1 MSLPKDLL
9 VQARFLASKE
19 PRKPSQASLRR
30 GVSAAYYA
38 LFHLMVDEAA
48 TRMVSTGGRV
58 PLRNC
63 LKRAFEHGNM
73 KKVAQPFTQENVSPK
88 LGPGLN
94 DEPLQPEIVRVATA
108 FSDLQQLR
116 HEADYDMTRRFT
128 RQEVLALIGD
138 AERAFEDWKKVR
150 KSVQADTF
158 LVGLLAFGNMRI

>member
-1 MSLPKDLL
+1 MSLHGDLL

-19 PRKPSQASLRR
+19 PRRPSQASLRR

-38 LFHLMVDEAA
+38 LFHLLVDEAA
-48 TRMVSTGGRV
+48 KRLVSTGRRDS
-58 PLRNC
+58 LRNC
-63 LKRAFEHGNM
+63 LKRAFDHGNM
-73 KKVAQPFTQENVSPK
+73 KKVAQQFAQENVSRK
-88 LGPGLN
+88 LDPGLN
-94 DEPLQPEIVRVATA
+94 NSPLQPEIVRVATA
-108 FSDLQQLR
+108 FFDLQQLR

-158 LVGLLAFGNMRI
+158 LVGLLAYGNMRI